1 MINETPEHD
10 NIRERALGLSGTHE
24 GTGPFNVLNLSIP
37 KWFVRRRA
45 YQLPLRPA
53 SECTYGRRSTF
64 LLAAVITSFAGFFF
78 SFLPAQIRSEP
89 EPDGSVFPSAQL
101 LPLGQRGGRIPGDPS
116 I

>member
-1 MINETPEHD
+1 MINESPGKG
-10 NIRERALGLSGTHE
+10 NILQRMLGLSGTHA
-24 GTGPFNVLNLSIP
+24 GTGPFNILNLSIL

-53 SECTYGRRSTF
+53 SVHVWKKEHFPPGRSNNKPCW
-64 LLAAVITSFAGFFF
+64 GFF